1 MTTAKPAKTEY
12 APYYEKYVSLVT
24 EEDVVAVLSQQS
36 REVSDLFASI
46 DEARGTYAY
55 AEGKW
60 TIKELFIHLL
70 DSERV
75 FAYRALRIARGDKT
89 PMEGFEQDDYIETSH
104 ANERTLANLIEEF
117 EAIRRSNVILFS
129 TFDQQDWQR
138 AGTASNAEVSTRA
151 LASIMA
157 GHVRHHVAILK
168 DRYL

>member
-157 GHVRHHVAILK
+157 GHVRHHIAILK